1 LALFGPYSLQELMQA
16 LFVTYLLSGTPYLL
30 LIRCM
35 SMGFPI
41 NQQQIRVTNHLFIA
55 YPLDS
60 TTQKTYLLLIHC
72 TWAFSTFN
80 LFIAS
85 ALYTYLL
92 LIHWTLII
100 FHPYLLL
107 KHLT

>member
-1 LALFGPYSLQELMQA
+1 MALFGPYSLQELMQA

-72 TWAFSTFN
+72 TWAFSTLIYCFSIRLGLN
-80 LFIAS
+80 LHLFVAYSLDSNYFPSLFIA
-85 ALYTYLL
+85 
-92 LIHWTLII
+92 
-100 FHPYLLL
+100 
-107 KHLT
+107 